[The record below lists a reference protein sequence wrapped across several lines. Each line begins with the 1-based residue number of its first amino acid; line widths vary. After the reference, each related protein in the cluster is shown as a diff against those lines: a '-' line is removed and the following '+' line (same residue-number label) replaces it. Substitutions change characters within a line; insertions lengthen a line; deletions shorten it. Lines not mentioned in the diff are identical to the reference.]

1 MGSIRGDLQPLFVM
15 PPPPLDEDCDDIFN
29 SDESSWG
36 LLSLSCFGIIMG
48 LWFFGWFLNF
58 SSNLKFLSFLIIWES
73 DLFRGL
79 NQRRFV
85 WFLVFTVV
93 KLSGLDLTRPFL
105 LNQVPS
111 LSKALR
117 LSAFYFFS
125 LSTCVYVYKAVVIY
139 WKYIF
144 SHWLEEVITRKCY

>member
-111 LSKALR
+111 LSKALM
-117 LSAFYFFS
+117 LSLVFFFFFS
-125 LSTCVYVYKAVVIY
+125 LSSCVSSVYQGCANLY
-139 WKYIF
+139 
-144 SHWLEEVITRKCY
+144 EM